1 MAITLPTID
10 LSDPDRE
17 NTAKKLIKAMET
29 VGCVYFDNVP
39 GYNKEKEEK
48 LLKSAKWFFS
58 LPIKEKMQL
67 ATKKWNEN
75 TKNVHRGYA
84 PCDVS
89 KNMYRE
95 WFETGEKLPEDDP
108 DVVAGNPLYEPTP
121 WPKEEGTDA
130 YFRKTVTEHY
140 QTMANAGV
148 DILKILA
155 IGMGMDENAFAYKFI
170 HKPCSNLALANY
182 PYLEADVTTVSL
194 KAHADTGMLTLIGL
208 FSYHGLEVQMEDE
221 TWLDVEPRPGSLIM
235 LIGELLSRISARRFK
250 GTNHRVK
257 TVEKGRLSSL
267 FFFEPSYYA
276 EFQIPGESEPFNY
289 GRYAVKRLRED
300 YPSLYSEMADFNTP
314 K

>member
-1 MAITLPTID
+1 MATLPTID

-48 LLKSAKWFFS
+48 LLESAKWFFS
-58 LPIKEKMQL
+58 LPIEEKMQL

-75 TKNVHRGYA
+75 TKNAHRGYA
-84 PCDVS
+84 PCDIS

-95 WFETGEKLPEDDP
+95 WFEIGEKLPKDDP

-121 WPKEEGTDA
+121 WPNEEGTDA

-155 IGMGMDENAFAYKFI
+155 IGLGMEENAFVDKFNP
-170 HKPCSNLALANY
+170 KPCSNLGFANY
-182 PYLEADVTTVSL
+182 PYLEADVTTVSFEP
-194 KAHADTGMLTLIGL
+194 HADTGMLTLVGL
-208 FSYHGLEVQMEDE
+208 FSYHGLEVQMEDG

-235 LIGELLSRISARRFK
+235 LIGELLSRISARRFTA
-250 GTNHRVK
+250 TNHRVK
-257 TVEKGRLSSL
+257 TVKNGRLSSL
-267 FFFEPSYYA
+267 FFCEPSYYA
-276 EFQIPGESEPFNY
+276 EFQIPGESEPFKY
-289 GRYAVKRLRED
+289 GTYAVKRLRED
-300 YPSLYSEMADFNTP
+300 YPSLYSEMADFDMP